1 MVSSAPIELELP
13 TSQRGFTLVELLVV
27 LAAVGLLLGIMA
39 PRYVRQVDQAREVT
53 LKHNLV
59 GVRDSID
66 KFYAD
71 RGRYPASLEELVQAN
86 YLRALPLD
94 PLTNRADTWQPVSD
108 AQGGMRDVRSGAQ
121 GQAKDGTAYA
131 TW

>member
-1 MVSSAPIELELP
+1 MGLDAPIRVAR
-13 TSQRGFTLVELLVV
+13 SRGFTLIELLAV
-27 LAAVGLLLGIMA
+27 LATVGLLLGIVV
-39 PRYVRQVDQAREVT
+39 PRYLRHVDQAREVT
-53 LKHNLV
+53 LKHNLT

-71 RGRYPASLEELVQAN
+71 RGRYPSDLQELVQAN

-94 PLTNRADTWQPVSD
+94 PVTNRVDSWKVQMAPE
-108 AQGGMRDVRSGAQ
+108 GGVRDIHSGAQ
-121 GQAKDGTAYA
+121 GNSYDGTPYA